1 MSKESLGVQA
11 VYCRE
16 RIPVGSPQRMES
28 EAVRQPEAAVEI
40 QEGRGVS
47 KEQSMLREIVGREQS
62 QPDRAV
68 SWPISKAA
76 GVVLRLLTGPHK
88 PHCGLTRQR
97 FKF

>member
-16 RIPVGSPQRMES
+16 RIPVGSSQRMES
-28 EAVRQPEAAVEI
+28 EAVRQPETAVEI
-40 QEGRGVS
+40 PGRQRSS
-47 KEQSMLREIVGREQS
+47 KDQSMGREIVGREQN

-88 PHCGLTRQR
+88 PQCGLTRQI
-97 FKF
+97 